1 MTNYKFNPAAYEPK
15 CVADIVFAD
24 DDKKLL
30 VQDLI
35 SGAHPFPLAGK
46 NGILLYGVPGTG
58 KSALACLLPNAL
70 EAERR
75 NGPAYERIE
84 RIFPSN
90 NGAVL
95 MAKLEQQAILLPAA
109 SHHYFVLDEVDNL
122 NASAMSTL
130 KTIMN
135 IPQTIFIMTTNY
147 FEKVEA
153 GIRNR
158 CHCIPFNAAPA
169 AKWLQLTRQIL
180 TDAGM
185 NKLTDE
191 TLIKLI
197 TPCNGSARDI
207 VNTIVQVILTVQ
219 RHKSL
224 AIS

>member
-1 MTNYKFNPAAYEPK
+1 MTNYMFNPAAYEPK
-15 CVADIVFAD
+15 SVADIVFAD
-24 DDKKLL
+24 DDNKLL

-58 KSALACLLPNAL
+58 KSALSCLLPNAL

-75 NGPAYERIE
+75 KGPAYERIE
-84 RIFPSN
+84 RISPTN
-90 NGAVL
+90 NGVDL
-95 MAKLEQQAILLPAA
+95 INKLERQATLCPAA

-122 NASAMSTL
+122 TKNAMSTL
-130 KTIMN
+130 KSVMN
-135 IPQTIFIMTTNY
+135 VPQTIFIMTTNH

-158 CHCIPFNAAPA
+158 CHCVPFNAAPA
-169 AKWLQLTRQIL
+169 AKWLQLARQIL
-180 TDAGM
+180 ADAGM
-185 NKLTDE
+185 NKLADE

-207 VNTIVQVILTVQ
+207 VNAIVQVVLTVQ
-219 RHKSL
+219 RRKNLVTS
-224 AIS
+224 